1 MSQFSLLSQEHGFA
15 RSGAKPD
22 ATARLSIGG
31 KARNFL
37 LRLHEGL
44 IYFKEPSRAPVFAIT
59 ETFDSSLARDAIG
72 LISRFGSEV
81 AQSNYGALVSK
92 RDYFP
97 GLPVRAQI
105 SLILRPDGTGWMR
118 EHFDD
123 DWFMLPDDKA
133 APLDVW
139 NDQDTEAAMRAR
151 LPFAQRSLLNRAIS
165 PEWRQRETPVWQG
178 EASETI
184 TRLLIAAART
194 WIAPSAPWNDEEW
207 RLLKFKSHSAFSRG
221 DIEGR
226 WLKHALLSPQFAA
239 FWEVLEPQIQFVGV
253 RWSEG
258 GEQLEQYART
268 RNEKIFQA
276 GLEKWG
282 RDWRGNWAPQRASY
296 PVQLPDTSN
305 PTAHERME
313 AALLL
318 REWLAPKMGEKALES
333 LFMP

>member
-1 MSQFSLLSQEHGFA
+1 MSQFPLLSQEHGFA
-15 RSGAKPD
+15 RAGAKPD

-31 KARNFL
+31 KTRNFL

-59 ETFDSSLARDAIG
+59 ETFDPSLMRDAIG

-105 SLILRPDGTGWMR
+105 SLILRPDGSGWMR
-118 EHFDD
+118 EHFDEE
-123 DWFMLPDDKA
+123 WFVLPSDKA

-139 NDQDTEAAMRAR
+139 NDQDTEAAMRAH

-165 PEWRQRETPVWQG
+165 PETMQCETPIWQG

-184 TRLLIAAART
+184 TQLLIAAART

-226 WLKHALLSPQFAA
+226 WRAHALLSPHFAT
-239 FWEVLEPQIQFVGV
+239 FWELLEPQIQFVGV

-258 GEQLEQYART
+258 GEQLEQYARS
-268 RNEKIFQA
+268 RNEKIYQA

-282 RDWRGNWAPQRASY
+282 REWRGNWAPQRASY
-296 PVQLPDTSN
+296 SIQLPDTSN
-305 PTAHERME
+305 QTAHEKME
-313 AALLL
+313 AALFL
-318 REWLAPKMGEKALES
+318 RDWLRGRMGEKELEW
-333 LFMP
+333 LFTP